1 MFHKDGRM
9 SESIERFVG
18 IDVSKG
24 SLDVF
29 ADPPAADL
37 PRQSGYDDLAL
48 KALCDA
54 VARSAPTLV
63 VMEASG
69 GLEQRAAA
77 ELASRGVPHR
87 GGQPTPGAQLRSH
100 LG

>member
-1 MFHKDGRM
+1 M